1 MEDYSNTP
9 NKKTQHDLSLLSGV
23 ANRITK
29 SKSKFS
35 FQAKLLVQLTS
46 FLNETESLVEFL
58 QKLFIFKSLKSFETI
73 HLFIHQKGLTK
84 SEHLEILRNKHR
96 IYQHKITDFSSFF
109 QSIKKSK
116 NRSFGQSKISGINL
130 NILGTFLA
138 HEFSLS
144 NYNII
149 IIFSRND
156 FLPQTK
162 DEIKTFNLVTTLLPS
177 FIEIRLEQNLKV
189 NRTAKIKNALEL
201 SPYTITSGD
210 NPELALERKK
220 SSLIDHGD
228 IFHHERV
235 SLLGEL
241 LNTLRHELSNPI
253 FGLELTTQL
262 LLLEEHDEEQTEF
275 INEILKSIK
284 RCQSILENFTHLYK
298 ETNEFE
304 VIDIINLINE
314 VFTLTKSESRHLL
327 KSINCIEP
335 NLEYKTNPTWLAQII
350 FNIVINSAQACKET
364 TKATLSVDIVN
375 KEKEIIIQIS
385 DNGPGI
391 PIEKCA
397 TVFKPFFTTKEKG
410 TGLGLAICQSLIKK
424 LNGEI
429 SCVNSD
435 KGAMFL
441 IKLPHEN
448 TSH

>member
-9 NKKTQHDLSLLSGV
+9 NQETQHDLSHLNNV
-23 ANRITK
+23 ASRVTK
-29 SKSKFS
+29 AKSKFS
-35 FQAKLLVQLTS
+35 FQAKLLNQLTS
-46 FLNETESLVEFL
+46 FLSETDSLVEFI
-58 QKLFIFKSLKSFETI
+58 QKLFSFKSLKSFETI

-84 SEHLEILRNKHR
+84 SEHLEVLRANHR
-96 IYQHKITDFSSFF
+96 VYHHNISDFSSLF

-149 IIFSRND
+149 IVFSRND

-162 DEIKTFNLVTTLLPS
+162 DEIETFNLVTALLPS

-189 NRTAKIKNALEL
+189 SRTAKIKNALEL
-201 SPYTITSGD
+201 SPYSVLD
-210 NPELALERKK
+210 HQSSDLKLERKK

-262 LLLEEHDEEQTEF
+262 LLLEEHNEEQTEF

-284 RCQSILENFTHLYK
+284 RSQSIMENFTHLYK

-304 VIDIINLINE
+304 VIDILKLVNE

-327 KSINCIEP
+327 KTVESSQSE
-335 NLEYKTNPTWLAQII
+335 LMYKTNPTWLAQII
-350 FNIVINSAQACKET
+350 FNIVINSAQACKERSN
-364 TKATLSVDIVN
+364 ASLNVQV
-375 KEKEIIIQIS
+375 EIDHDNLRLTIE

-391 PIEKCA
+391 ADDKCA

-410 TGLGLAICQSLIKK
+410 TGLGLAICQSLVKK

-429 SCVNSD
+429 SCVKSD
-435 KGAMFL
+435 KGAKFL
-441 IKLPHEN
+441 IKLPNEN